1 LEKTKVRDYLGDL
14 VIDGRTKKKDVRMW
28 TRFNWLM
35 IGASG
40 GLFWTR
46 KWTFCFHKRRG
57 ISRLA

>member
-40 GLFWTR
+40 GLF
-46 KWTFCFHKRRG
+46 
-57 ISRLA
+57 